1 MGNEICSCLN
11 NLTGLD
17 SEDLS
22 REGNEDNT
30 TKKLKKKPKVV
41 LKRKDSLDSTEPFQ
55 SQKEKETISTNM
67 NSEYKNTLTSHHQ
80 TQKKQENKKK
90 LNSKQK
96 NNPENINNI
105 NNNNINNNNKNNN
118 IIEDNNIKNNNK
130 NKVNKNS
137 GNNNNKNEIKNKN
150 EKKVDLE
157 KILNREQMVSEN
169 FNKFF
174 NSEKGQEMILNM
186 SETKNKMC
194 ITLHKYFV
202 SLITR
207 RKYKKNIK
215 YFQEEKISLFQK
227 CLEII
232 YNANPNLKKLENIS
246 PIKYTPDGFK
256 KYYPEAKDQEK
267 MKFDPKNESFD
278 NCIIITYEEDNSSS
292 IEKML
297 WIYKGQVNQVGSPH
311 GFGEK
316 IFKNGIKITGY
327 FKEGEVYGWCME
339 IGIEDI
345 YIGPFFDNK
354 KVTGWG
360 EKFSLKKKAV
370 YKGEFIDGEKN
381 GKGEEDSNEGI
392 FVGNYYHDKKNG
404 KGKMIYKISGDVYE
418 GDYKNDLFDGKGHY
432 IWKMTGQQYTGDY
445 KNGLMHGK
453 GLLEYSEGE
462 YYKGDFVNGIKE
474 GEGELH
480 MGNGRSF
487 IGPFVNGRPNGIGI
501 FDNGFNFK
509 GEIEFIDG
517 KMNINYMKKKYGN
530 SEISNNNEAVNN
542 NSNSNNIVNNK
553 EEQEKK
559 EVKV

>member
-22 REGNEDNT
+22 REGNEENN
-30 TKKLKKKPKVV
+30 TKKVKKKPKVV
-41 LKRKDSLDSTEPFQ
+41 LNRKDSLESSDPFQ

-67 NSEYKNTLTSHHQ
+67 NSEYKNTLTSYPQ
-80 TQKKQENKKK
+80 SQKKQENKKK

-96 NNPENINNI
+96 NNPENKNNINNNKNNI
-105 NNNNINNNNKNNN
+105 NNNNNK
-118 IIEDNNIKNNNK
+118 ILDNN

-137 GNNNNKNEIKNKN
+137 GNNNKNEIRNKK

-157 KILNREQMVSEN
+157 KILKREEMVSEN

-186 SETKNKMC
+186 TETKNKMC

-207 RKYKKNIK
+207 RKYKKNLK

-227 CLEII
+227 CLELI
-232 YNANPNLKKLENIS
+232 YNANPNLQKLENIS
-246 PIKYTPDGFK
+246 PIKYTQDGYK
-256 KYYPEAKDQEK
+256 KYYPDEKEQEK
-267 MKFDPKNESFD
+267 MKFDPKKESFD
-278 NCIIITYEEDNSSS
+278 NCIIITYEEDDSSS

-297 WIYKGQVNQVGSPH
+297 WIYKGQVNQEGLPH

-316 IFKNGIKITGY
+316 IFKNGIKIIGY

-339 IGIEDI
+339 IGLEAIF
-345 YIGPFFDNK
+345 IGPFFDNK

-360 EKFSLKKKAV
+360 EKFSLRKKAV

-404 KGKMIYKISGDVYE
+404 KGKMIYKISGDIYE

-445 KNGLMHGK
+445 KNGMMHGK

-501 FDNGFNFK
+501 FDNGINFK

-530 SEISNNNEAVNN
+530 SAANNNEVNTNNSNNN
-542 NSNSNNIVNNK
+542 IVIN
-553 EEQEKK
+553 EEQKEIK